1 MRVAILGG
9 TGGIGGQL
17 LTWALNSGH
26 DVTALARNPAALA
39 AQAALADH
47 GALRDHGAL
56 AGQGALAGRSTA
68 RASNAG
74 TLTLISGDATDGSA
88 MRAAIDGADAV
99 LSALGPRGARTP
111 GLLGTAAANLT
122 VAMEKAGVRR
132 VICVS
137 AAGPFIADDPDM
149 GAVIKMILP
158 RVFAKPFADTRDM
171 EAVISATDLDWTLV
185 RASRLVDKPG
195 TGRYR
200 VRPDYA
206 PAGGRKIA
214 RADVA
219 HFMAAVLTE
228 GSWLR
233 ARPAVAY

>member
-26 DVTALARNPAALA
+26 DVTALVRNPAALA

-47 GALRDHGAL
+47 GVLRDHGAL

-122 VAMEKAGVRR
+122 AAVEKAGVRR

-149 GAVIKMILP
+149 G
-158 RVFAKPFADTRDM
+158 
-171 EAVISATDLDWTLV
+171 AVISATDLDWTLV